1 MRQMRAVNVPSR
13 KVAAGVFLSPKGIKS
28 DLPFSSP
35 FLRKKGSQSDP
46 INNCS
51 RMSDR
56 IRFFPTRIAG
66 YRPASIV

>member
-1 MRQMRAVNVPSR
+1 MCH
-13 KVAAGVFLSPKGIKS
+13 AGRRRRGFLSPKGIKS
-28 DLPFSSP
+28 DLPFSPP
-35 FLRKKGSQSDP
+35 FLRKKGGQLDA

-56 IRFFPTRIAG
+56 IRFFPTLIAG